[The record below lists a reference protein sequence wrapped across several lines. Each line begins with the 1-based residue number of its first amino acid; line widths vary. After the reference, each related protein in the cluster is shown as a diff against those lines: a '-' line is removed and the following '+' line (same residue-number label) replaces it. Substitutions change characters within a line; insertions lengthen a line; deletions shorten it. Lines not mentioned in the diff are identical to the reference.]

1 MKTVAILS
9 GGLDSTVMVWKLIAD
24 RHKVKALGFNYG
36 QRHVRELLHAR
47 EVAARL
53 GIEFRDVDLTSI
65 TPLLAGSAL
74 TSPEVPV
81 PDDEYK
87 VETIKV
93 LVVPNRNMI
102 MLAVATGWA
111 TSLKYDSVS
120 YAAHAGDHEVY
131 PDCRPEFTDALGEA
145 IRLSAMREVNLL
157 RPFVEMSK
165 AEIVRLGHELG
176 VPFELTWSCYKGD
189 QVHCGTCPTCVERKR
204 AFRDAQ
210 VTDPTEYLDG

>member
-87 VETIKV
+87 VETLKV

-131 PDCRPEFTDALGEA
+131 PDCRPEFTEALGEA

-210 VTDPTEYLDG
+210 VPDPTEYLDG